1 MQKKLAITQKH
12 SSKKTKTRENITII
26 PARFNDTF
34 KRVTKKETYCK
45 LVMLADDTGT
55 IIIRLKQLAD
65 FLNTSDKTISKN
77 LIELHNSGL
86 IIKGKT
92 FDQYGYQAMMI
103 HIIDYNKLSENDTTS
118 NQNMA
123 GKILNKQFYE
133 TRVIHENEKDI
144 HETWNNFYD
153 TEKIIHETESPLI
166 EEQKNDIKNT
176 NVKQKTAREQAVNLS
191 NQSSLPSHKQ
201 ATSVSDTVSYIS
213 EQKNAENIEYLVRI
227 ILSFGT
233 NETQA
238 RQMIQKYSYDV
249 VLDKVN
255 YVRSRDGID
264 NKGGYLLAVL
274 KAYGRKNGLSSNKKP
289 TPNNTQHSMEQGESR
304 AEIHW
309 REGKKL
315 VTQLLQDK
323 NIPLESLL
331 NGISIEYKPTI
342 LEFLEIFNSYP
353 HPCPGKPIDEL
364 LEGKNITLP
373 VLKQKLQ
380 ENLSIIESIESPD
393 NTKDAKVFSGDNHSG
408 NVRNTD
414 ENVQSQINDVQ
425 SQDTNVQSQSENVQS
440 QKAIISDTKE
450 SHITQR
456 QQEILDYIR
465 VNKNVDRELLEN
477 AIAGVNEKTIRRD
490 IKHLLDQG
498 FIRWEWH
505 NRKKVYRLR

>member
-1 MQKKLAITQKH
+1 
-12 SSKKTKTRENITII
+12 
-26 PARFNDTF
+26 
-34 KRVTKKETYCK
+34 
-45 LVMLADDTGT
+45 
-55 IIIRLKQLAD
+55 
-65 FLNTSDKTISKN
+65 
-77 LIELHNSGL
+77 
-86 IIKGKT
+86 
-92 FDQYGYQAMMI
+92 
-103 HIIDYNKLSENDTTS
+103 
-118 NQNMA
+118 
-123 GKILNKQFYE
+123 
-133 TRVIHENEKDI
+133 
-144 HETWNNFYD
+144 
-153 TEKIIHETESPLI
+153 
-166 EEQKNDIKNT
+166 
-176 NVKQKTAREQAVNLS
+176 
-191 NQSSLPSHKQ
+191 
-201 ATSVSDTVSYIS
+201 
-213 EQKNAENIEYLVRI
+213 
-227 ILSFGT
+227 
-233 NETQA
+233 
-238 RQMIQKYSYDV
+238 MIQKYSYDV

-255 YVRSRDGID
+255 YVRSRDGIN

-274 KAYGRKNGLSSNKKP
+274 KAYGRKNGISSNKKP
-289 TPNNTQHSMEQGESR
+289 TPNNTKHFMEQGESR

-425 SQDTNVQSQSENVQS
+425 SQSENVQS

-490 IKHLLDQG
+490 IKRLLDQG

>member
-1 MQKKLAITQKH
+1 MQKKLAITQKY

-26 PARFNDTF
+26 PAKVNDDFN
-34 KRVTKKETYCK
+34 RVSKKETYCK

-55 IIIRLKQLAD
+55 IIIRLRKLAD
-65 FLNTSDKTISKN
+65 FLNTKDKTISKN
-77 LIELHNSGL
+77 LVKLQDNGF
-86 IIKGKT
+86 IIKDKIL
-92 FDQYGYQAMMI
+92 DQYGYQAMVI
-103 HIIDYNKLSENDTTS
+103 HIVNYDKLSENDTES
-118 NQNMA
+118 NQNIA
-123 GKILNKQFYE
+123 GQIINRRIYDTRIIYKTEKNFPETTKSFPQKAKDIYE
-133 TRVIHENEKDI
+133 TEP
-144 HETWNNFYD
+144 
-153 TEKIIHETESPLI
+153 PLI

-176 NVKQKTAREQAVNLS
+176 NVKQKIAREQAANIS
-191 NQSSLPSHKQ
+191 KKSSLAPNEP
-201 ATSVSDTVSYIS
+201 TISVSDTVSYIS
-213 EQKNAENIEYLVRI
+213 EQKNAEDIEYLVRI
-227 ILSFGT
+227 ILGFGT

-255 YVRSRDGID
+255 YVRSRDGIN

-289 TPNNTQHSMEQGESR
+289 TPNNTQHFIEQGESR

-315 VTQLLQDK
+315 VTQLLKNK

-380 ENLSIIESIESPD
+380 ENLRIIESIESPD
-393 NTKDAKVFSGDNHSG
+393 KTKDAKVFSGDNHSG

-425 SQDTNVQSQSENVQS
+425 SQ
-440 QKAIISDTKE
+440 KAMISDTKE

-456 QQEILDYIR
+456 QQEILDYIWA
-465 VNKNVDRELLEN
+465 NKNVDRELLEN
-477 AIAGVNEKTIRRD
+477 EIAGVNEKTIRRD
-490 IKHLLDQG
+490 IKCLLDQG
-498 FIRWEWH
+498 FIRWEWL
-505 NRKKVYRLR
+505 NRKKVYRLK